1 MWREQELDEVKAAG
15 EEILHGKGSAGPAV
29 LGVFVGLIATCCL
42 CKYGRRWVR
51 FRRMMRYSRE
61 LEQEGVEMVYDD

>member
-1 MWREQELDEVKAAG
+1 
-15 EEILHGKGSAGPAV
+15 V